1 MTGKKQMK
9 FRHVASPTIGFTYRP
24 DVGLY
29 EPVQYDST
37 GNVKYYSPFQTS
49 LFREQ
54 GYGEAGVISF
64 GLSNTLEMKMRDKKD
79 TLNDTFK
86 NFKLIDAFTING
98 SYDIFRDSFNLSNFN
113 FSFRTARFLKVFSFQ
128 SGASLSPYTR
138 DLTTGVESPNYA
150 WNSDQG
156 IGRFRTATTAVTAN
170 FTNKNGRAAQNELS
184 EKTKNDAKQNGI
196 VTNPGFTTMKIPWQI
211 NLSYN
216 FNLTQGP
223 VKITSGYV
231 DSIRLVQT
239 IRLDGDFNLGEN
251 WKFTYG
257 VNYDLQADN
266 VNDAIS
272 TYNFTI
278 WRNLHCWEAALTWF
292 QYGPWVGK
300 ETNINFLFRVNI
312 KASMFQDI
320 KLEYTQ
326 PPTIFF

>member
-1 MTGKKQMK
+1 
-9 FRHVASPTIGFTYRP
+9 
-24 DVGLY
+24 
-29 EPVQYDST
+29 
-37 GNVKYYSPFQTS
+37 
-49 LFREQ
+49 
-54 GYGEAGVISF
+54 
-64 GLSNTLEMKMRDKKD
+64 
-79 TLNDTFK
+79 
-86 NFKLIDAFTING
+86 
-98 SYDIFRDSFNLSNFN
+98 
-113 FSFRTARFLKVFSFQ
+113 
-128 SGASLSPYTR
+128 
-138 DLTTGVESPNYA
+138 
-150 WNSDQG
+150 
-156 IGRFRTATTAVTAN
+156 
-170 FTNKNGRAAQNELS
+170 LS

-266 VNDAIS
+266 VCDAIS

-292 QYGPWVGK
+292 QYGPWIGK